1 MKLAAVAV
9 TVTDYRCK
17 VDIVN
22 TLKNVH
28 IYVVVLLLEL
38 FNEHFDLLAL
48 RAVIGLLIRPGNL
61 AGTADKFKLVVSR
74 P

>member
-1 MKLAAVAV
+1 MKLTAVAV

-22 TLKNVH
+22 TFKNVH
-28 IYVVVLLLEL
+28 VHVVVFLLEL
-38 FNEHFDLLAL
+38 FNEHFDLLAFG
-48 RAVIGLLIRPGNL
+48 AVIGFLIRPGNL